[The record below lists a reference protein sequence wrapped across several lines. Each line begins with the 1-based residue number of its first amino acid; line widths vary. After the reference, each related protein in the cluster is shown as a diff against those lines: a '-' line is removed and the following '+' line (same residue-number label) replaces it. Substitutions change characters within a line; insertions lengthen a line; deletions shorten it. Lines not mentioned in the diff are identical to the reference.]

1 MKQIVLS
8 LSLIAVT
15 AGSAAA
21 ATATASLADVAERGN
36 SAAVLALL
44 KKGADVNRPQ
54 ADGATA
60 LHWAAHFNDVPL
72 AKRLL
77 TAGAKP
83 NVANDY
89 GVTPLFLAALNGSTE
104 MIDALL
110 TAGANANAARP
121 TGETVLMTAVR
132 TGNPA
137 PVARLLKGGANPNA
151 VQVSKGQSALH
162 WAVADGHVEVART
175 LIEGG
180 ADLKLRSAGGY
191 TPLLGAARQG
201 SIEMAKMLLE
211 KGDDLE
217 AVARDGA
224 TPLLVATVRG
234 NTALATYLIE
244 RGAKVDGNLKDAG
257 YSPLMWAVGTFEQIP
272 ITYKGL
278 DAEGEWNTFTG
289 IPNRQE
295 QLTLVNLLIAKG
307 ADVNAKMTRGLPQLA
322 PHNGNGA
329 RPPHSGSTPYLIA
342 AQSADAEMMKLLK
355 EKGANPLA
363 RANDGQT
370 ALMAAAEGVVE
381 NTVLLTE
388 EKRLAAAQVAL
399 DHGVPIEAEDR
410 LGYRA
415 MHAAARAGYHQMI
428 TFLLSKGADLNPV
441 SKPQKGSGLARFYQ
455 EGQSPLGY
463 VEGTLDAIF
472 QERPDTAD
480 FLRKLGAKSIGRFYP
495 HDYETNNPEAAD
507 KKFKE
512 LQEQQKQQAQPAQQ
526 PQLPGQEQ

>member
-1 MKQIVLS
+1 VKQIVLS
-8 LSLIAVT
+8 LSLAALTATSAV
-15 AGSAAA
+15 AANSAA
-21 ATATASLADVAERGN
+21 TLADVAERGN
-36 SAAVLALL
+36 SSAVLALL

-60 LHWAAHFNDVPL
+60 LHWAAHFNDVAL

-77 TAGAKP
+77 TAGAKV
-83 NVANDY
+83 NATNDY
-89 GVTPLFLAALNGSTE
+89 GVTPLFLAAINGSAE
-104 MIDALL
+104 MADVLL

-132 TGNPA
+132 TGNAPA
-137 PVARLLKGGANPNA
+137 VARLLKGGANANA
-151 VQVSKGQSALH
+151 VQISKGQSALH
-162 WAVADGHVEVART
+162 WAVADNHVDVART
-175 LIEGG
+175 LIEAG
-180 ADLKLRSAGGY
+180 ADHKLRSKAGYAPLHGAAREGSLEMVKLLLDKGESIESAAGDGS
-191 TPLLGAARQG
+191 TPLL
-201 SIEMAKMLLE
+201 I
-211 KGDDLE
+211 
-217 AVARDGA
+217 
-224 TPLLVATVRG
+224 ATVKG
-234 NTALATYLIE
+234 HTALATFLLE
-244 RGAKVDGNLKDAG
+244 RGAKADGDLKSAG

-278 DAEGEWNTFTG
+278 DSGGEWGSFYG
-289 IPNRQE
+289 IADRKE
-295 QLTLVNLLIAKG
+295 KLALVNLLIAKG
-307 ADVNAKMTRGLPQLA
+307 ADVNAKMTRGLPQMA

-329 RPPHSGSTPYLIA
+329 RPPHAGSTPYLIA

-355 EKGANPLA
+355 DKGANPVVT
-363 RANDGQT
+363 ANDGQT
-370 ALMAAAEGVVE
+370 ALMAACEGVVE

-388 EKRLAAAQVAL
+388 DKRLEAAQVAL
-399 DHGVPIEAEDR
+399 DHGVSLEAEDR
-410 LGYRA
+410 QGYRA

-472 QERPDTAD
+472 QERPDTAE

-512 LQEQQKQQAQPAQQ
+512 LQQKK
-526 PQLPGQEQ
+526 

>member
-1 MKQIVLS
+1 MKQTLLA
-8 LSLIAVT
+8 LSLITLT
-15 AGSAAA
+15 AASAAA
-21 ATATASLADVAERGN
+21 ATSSASLADIAEQGN
-36 SAAVLALL
+36 SSAVLALL
-44 KKGADVNRPQ
+44 KKGADVNSPQ

-60 LHWAAHFNDVPL
+60 LHWAAHFNDVAL

-77 TAGAKP
+77 AAGAKP
-83 NVANDY
+83 NAANDY
-89 GVTPLFLAALNGSTE
+89 GVTPLFLAAINGSAE
-104 MIDALL
+104 MIDVLL
-110 TAGANANAARP
+110 TGGASANAARP
-121 TGETVLMTAVR
+121 SGETVLMTAVR
-132 TGNPA
+132 TGTAPA
-137 PVARLLKGGANPNA
+137 VARLLKGGANPNA

-162 WAVADGHVEVART
+162 WAVADGHVDVART
-175 LIEGG
+175 LIEAG
-180 ADLKLRSAGGY
+180 ADIKLRSSAGY
-191 TPLLGAARQG
+191 AAILGAARQG
-201 SIEMAKMLLE
+201 SIEMTKLLLE
-211 KGDDLE
+211 KGASIE
-217 AVARDGA
+217 EKANDGA
-224 TPLLVATVRG
+224 TPLLLATVKG
-234 NTALATYLIE
+234 NTALATFLIE
-244 RGAKVDGNLKDAG
+244 RGAKVDGDLKSAG

-278 DAEGEWNTFTG
+278 DTEGEWNSYYG
-289 IPNRQE
+289 IADRKE
-295 QLTLVNLLIAKG
+295 KLALVNLLIAKG

-329 RPPHSGSTPYLIA
+329 RPPHAGATPYLIA
-342 AQSADAEMMKLLK
+342 AQSADAEMMRLLK

-363 RANDGQT
+363 LANDGQT

-388 EKRLAAAQVAL
+388 EKRLEAAQLAL
-399 DHGVPIEAEDR
+399 EHGVPLEAEDR
-410 LGYRA
+410 QGYRA

-480 FLRKLGAKSIGRFYP
+480 FLRKLGAKSIGRFDP

-512 LQEQQKQQAQPAQQ
+512 LQQKK
-526 PQLPGQEQ
+526 

>member
-1 MKQIVLS
+1 MKQFVLS
-8 LSLIAVT
+8 FSLITLT

-21 ATATASLADVAERGN
+21 ATSSATLADIAERGN
-36 SAAVLALL
+36 ASAVLAQL
-44 KKGADVNRPQ
+44 KKGADVNAPQ

-60 LHWAAHFNDVPL
+60 LHWAAHFNDVAL

-77 TAGAKP
+77 AAGARP

-89 GVTPLFLAALNGSTE
+89 GVTPLFLAAINGSAE
-104 MIDALL
+104 MIDTLL
-110 TAGANANAARP
+110 AAGADANAARP
-121 TGETVLMTAVR
+121 SGETVLMTAVR
-132 TGNPA
+132 TGSTPA
-137 PVARLLKGGANPNA
+137 VSRLLKAGANPNA
-151 VQVSKGQSALH
+151 VQISKGQSALH
-162 WAVADGHVEVART
+162 WAVADGHVDVART
-175 LIEGG
+175 LIEAG
-180 ADLKLRSAGGY
+180 ADIKLASSGGY
-191 TPLLGAARQG
+191 TAVLGAARQG
-201 SIEMAKMLLE
+201 SIEMVRLLLDKGADIEE
-211 KGDDLE
+211 K
-217 AVARDGA
+217 ARDGA
-224 TPLLVATVRG
+224 TPLLIATVKG
-234 NTALATYLIE
+234 HTALATFLIE
-244 RGAKVDGNLKDAG
+244 RGAKVDGDLKSAG
-257 YSPLMWAVGTFEQIP
+257 HSPLMWAVGTFEQIP

-278 DAEGEWNTFTG
+278 DAEGEWNTYYG
-289 IPNRQE
+289 IPDRKE
-295 QLTLVNLLIAKG
+295 QLALVNLLIAKG

-329 RPPHSGSTPYLIA
+329 RPPHAGATPYLIA
-342 AQSADAEMMKLLK
+342 AQSADAEMMRLLK

-363 RANDGQT
+363 LANDGQT

-388 EKRLAAAQVAL
+388 EKRLEAAQVAL
-399 DHGVPIEAEDR
+399 DHGVPLEAEDR
-410 LGYRA
+410 QGYRA
-415 MHAAARAGYHQMI
+415 MHAAARAGYHKMI

-495 HDYETNNPEAAD
+495 HDYETNNPEATD

-512 LQEQQKQQAQPAQQ
+512 LQQQQKK
-526 PQLPGQEQ
+526 